1 MVQLTP
7 RSYVFNGLEIIRD
20 SLIPFIGKILRK
32 NNNKSWWFVYIYN
45 KLTKEHKHI
54 TRSGNLNDLYVQL
67 DELLCLKIINKNKNI
82 FKEHI
87 NINLV
92 EDVYNI
98 RTKSAH
104 IFLNGGTIEKTFAD
118 NALNTMANLIENIN
132 KENRGRILELKNQMD
147 FQIFDRKPVKASRET
162 LILYLNKNIWEPSF
176 KLLDK
181 TNTLEINEKE
191 KIKNGMRQAMKE
203 LENNSTNED
212 VLNWFKYHIYSKEGI
227 KTYNRLKNIKEINI
241 PTFEDIRLEFLEL
254 CYGEL

>member
-1 MVQLTP
+1 MIQLTP

-32 NNNKSWWFVYIYN
+32 TNNKSWWFEYIY
-45 KLTKEHKHI
+45 KELEKEYKHI

-87 NINLV
+87 NIKLV
-92 EDVYNI
+92 DEVYDI
-98 RTKSAH
+98 RTNCAH
-104 IFLNGGTIEKTFAD
+104 VFKKGGVIEKIFAD
-118 NALNTMANLIENIN
+118 DALNNMAKLIENIN
-132 KENRGRILELKNQMD
+132 KENKKQILELKNQMN
-147 FQIFDRKPVKASRET
+147 FQIFNDKPIKASRES

-176 KLLDK
+176 ELLDK
-181 TNTLEINEKE
+181 ADTLDINEKE
-191 KIKNGMRQAMKE
+191 RIKNGMKKTMKE
-203 LENNSTNED
+203 LEKIPTNED

-227 KTYNRLKNIKEINI
+227 KTYNRLKNIKGINI
-241 PTFEDIRLEFLEL
+241 PTFEDIRLDFLEL

>member
-1 MVQLTP
+1 MVLFTP
-7 RSYVFNGLEIIRD
+7 HSYVFNGLEIIRD

-45 KLTKEHKHI
+45 KLAKEHKHI
-54 TRSGNLNDLYVQL
+54 TRSGNLKDLYVQL
-67 DELLCLKIINKNKNI
+67 DELLCLKIIRKNKNI

-98 RTKSAH
+98 RTTCAH
-104 IFLNGGTIEKTFAD
+104 IFLNRGTMEKTDAD
-118 NALNTMANLIENIN
+118 AALNKMANLIEKID
-132 KENRGRILELKNQMD
+132 KENRGRILELKNQMN
-147 FQIFDRKPVKASRET
+147 FQISDRKPVKASRES
-162 LILYLNKNIWEPSF
+162 LISFLNEKIWEPSF
-176 KLLDK
+176 ELLDK
-181 TNTLEINEKE
+181 ANTLDINEKE
-191 KIKNGMRQAMKE
+191 KIKNGMKQAMKD
-203 LENNSTNED
+203 LEKNSTNED

-227 KTYNRLKNIKEINI
+227 KTYNRLKNIKEIDI